1 MIQSVYQT
9 LSALGYHHPLHPIM
23 VHLPIGLIMAGF
35 LFSLV
40 AIWKEN
46 PSFSQTARHCMM
58 LALISL
64 VPTVMLGLMDWHY
77 FYRGAFIFPIKI
89 KFILAA
95 VLIVLLA
102 AVVYRD
108 MKSPS
113 NSKTLIGYG
122 ICLIT
127 IVGLG
132 YFGGELVF
140 GQRPPNSQSYAK
152 NSENDLISK
161 GAMIFRQNCAGCHYT
176 DRNDFK
182 MGPGLKDLFQQKA
195 LYKSNWPV
203 NEETVRKQITDP
215 FGTMPSYADLSNE
228 SLDEL
233 MAYLKTL

>member
-1 MIQSVYQT
+1 MIQSIYQT

-23 VHLPIGLIMAGF
+23 AHLPIGLVMAGF

-40 AIWKEN
+40 ATWKEN
-46 PSFSQTARHCMM
+46 PSLSQTARHCML
-58 LALISL
+58 LALISVL
-64 VPTVMLGLMDWHY
+64 PTVMLGLMDWHQ
-77 FYRGAFIFPIKI
+77 FYRGAFIFPIKM
-89 KFILAA
+89 KFLLAA

-113 NSKTLIGYG
+113 NKKTLIAYG
-122 ICLIT
+122 FCLIT
-127 IVGLG
+127 VVGLG

-140 GQRPPNSQSYAK
+140 GKRPPNPQTDAK
-152 NSENDLISK
+152 KVKNDLISK
-161 GAMIFRQNCAGCHYT
+161 GEMLFSQNCAGCHYT

-182 MGPGLKDLFQQKA
+182 VGPGLKDLFQQKT

-215 FGTMPSYADLSNE
+215 FGTMPSYGDLPE
-228 SLDEL
+228 ETLDAL